1 MPIRS
6 VSTLAALVLALVIAA
21 SAVADVQSIPAG
33 DAFAHVT
40 ETQGVVFVDL
50 YADW

>member
-1 MPIRS
+1 MTVRS
-6 VSTLAALVLALVIAA
+6 ASTLTLMLAFVFSA
-21 SAVADVQSIPAG
+21 SAVADVHSIPPD
-33 DAFAHVT
+33 DAFAHVS

>member
-1 MPIRS
+1 MTIRFA
-6 VSTLAALVLALVIAA
+6 STLTLLLALVASA
-21 SAVADVQSIPAG
+21 SAVAEVHNVPPD
-33 DAFAHVT
+33 DAFAHVS